1 MKKTVHIV
9 IQGGLVQEVYTDKDA
24 DIEVVILDLD
34 STDANE
40 RELDMDVAMLKKTT
54 KQIY

>member
-1 MKKTVHIV
+1 MKKVVHIV
-9 IQGGLVQEVYTDKDA
+9 VQGGLIQEVYTDKDA